1 MSWLGKACGGA
12 LGFMMGGPLGAMLGA
27 AIGHRLDTDGEG
39 VESLGDDSPFQSD
52 NQQRTQMAFFTATFS
67 VMGHIAKADGK
78 VSRAEIK
85 QAEAIMTQMELDG
98 AMRKAAIQLFKEG
111 KSSDFPLD
119 DALDQFRHECH
130 RSLSLIRMFV
140 DIQLQ
145 VALADG
151 VFSYAEDK
159 LLLHICG
166 RLHFSPFEY
175 ERLKLILQAQRR
187 FSSGSGPRPGASRA
201 GSHQAPPH
209 ARRKSTLS
217 DAYAVLGIKASAT
230 DDEVKRAYRR
240 LISQNHP
247 DKLVAKGLPE
257 EMMKMATEKTQK
269 IRKAYE
275 QIQRARKL

>member
-27 AIGHRLDTDGEG
+27 AIGHRIDKDGAVFEPL
-39 VESLGDDSPFQSD
+39 ENDQPFQAGH
-52 NQQRTQMAFFTATFS
+52 QQRTQMAFFTATFS
-67 VMGHIAKADGK
+67 IMGHIAKVDGT
-78 VSRAEIK
+78 VSKAEIQ
-85 QAEAIMTQMELDG
+85 QAEAIMAQMELSG
-98 AMRKAAIQLFKEG
+98 EMRKAAIELFKEG
-111 KSSDFPLD
+111 KNPKFPLD

-130 RSLSLIRMFV
+130 QSLSLIRMFV

-151 VFSYAEDK
+151 IFSYAEDQ
-159 LLLHICG
+159 LLLHMCG
-166 RLHFSPFEY
+166 RLHFSPFDY

-187 FSSGSGPRPGASRA
+187 FSSNSGSRQNTNRK
-201 GSHQAPPH
+201 QTPPH
-209 ARRKSTLS
+209 STHRSTLS
-217 DAYAVLGIKASAT
+217 DAYAILGIQKNAT
-230 DDEVKRAYRR
+230 DAEVKRAYRR

-257 EMMKMATEKTQK
+257 EMMKIATEKTQK

-275 QIQRARKL
+275 QIQQARKL